1 MDRRRTT
8 FTFYPLAM
16 FEKSNLADFGC
27 FLQPLTNRKGHLEM
41 SQMAFNLSKRRE
53 TDPQLLNGVNC
64 LLPSDLAFNIW
75 CHSPSPTSC

>member
-27 FLQPLTNRKGHLEM
+27 FLQPLINNKWPPVSRWPHLFGLK
-41 SQMAFNLSKRRE
+41 S
-53 TDPQLLNGVNC
+53 LLN
-64 LLPSDLAFNIW
+64 
-75 CHSPSPTSC
+75 TSINKNPFFFSEMVTYGMSSAS

>member
-27 FLQPLTNRKGHLEM
+27 FLQPLINKKKPQSFLGRFTIIYFFECSLRG
-41 SQMAFNLSKRRE
+41 NL
-53 TDPQLLNGVNC
+53 
-64 LLPSDLAFNIW
+64 
-75 CHSPSPTSC
+75 